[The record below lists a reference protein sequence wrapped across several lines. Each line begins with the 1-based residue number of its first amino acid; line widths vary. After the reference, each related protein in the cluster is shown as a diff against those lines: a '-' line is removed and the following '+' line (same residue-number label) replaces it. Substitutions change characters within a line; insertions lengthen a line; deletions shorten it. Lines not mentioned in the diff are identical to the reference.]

1 MIITSKFTLFLNV
14 IVKMMKNL
22 FRSTKNLRLVS
33 DKSLRPIEGWGSKA
47 LVQKYTGL
55 YDRYKLGSRGEIND
69 PLQIQM
75 HAVAKCFY

>member
-1 MIITSKFTLFLNV
+1 MIITSKFTHFLNV

-55 YDRYKLGSRGEIND
+55 YYRYKLGSSG
-69 PLQIQM
+69 
-75 HAVAKCFY
+75 